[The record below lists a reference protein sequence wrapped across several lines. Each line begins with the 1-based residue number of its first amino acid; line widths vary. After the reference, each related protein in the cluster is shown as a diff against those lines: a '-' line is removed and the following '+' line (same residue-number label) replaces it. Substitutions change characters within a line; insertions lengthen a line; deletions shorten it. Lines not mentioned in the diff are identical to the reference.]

1 MKIGGEKVMA
11 TMVTM
16 LMFLSSIPVVLYIVM
31 PMLVIMTL
39 LVLDLLR

>member
-1 MKIGGEKVMA
+1 MA